1 MVADADVVEILLEE
15 LLKPEYDNG
24 YQLTSL
30 WCAGRSS
37 FGQCHCG
44 RLSEDDGAGRVSKDV
59 A

>member
-30 WCAGRSS
+30 
-37 FGQCHCG
+37 
-44 RLSEDDGAGRVSKDV
+44 
-59 A
+59 